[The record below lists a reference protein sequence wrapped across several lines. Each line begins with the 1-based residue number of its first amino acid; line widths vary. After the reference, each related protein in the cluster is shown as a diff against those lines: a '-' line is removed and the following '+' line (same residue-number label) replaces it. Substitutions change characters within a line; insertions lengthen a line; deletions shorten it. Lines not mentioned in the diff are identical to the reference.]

1 MQFVQQP
8 CSSFC
13 VYEYEAAYHEQCL
26 GPAAP
31 WRQPAA
37 SVGATD
43 HSITFP
49 SLASVTDRQA
59 RPMPELPADSS
70 APWPSPP
77 KRRGPSCSREQ
88 WRPEAGSSGQELKC
102 ARSRARASACRSSS
116 PALIAAL
123 APKASCSTV
132 STPSAQVRMPRLC
145 PTTAR
150 TIASASRSIDLFG
163 TLTWRRIKS
172 HQSLPYRREQRA
184 ITSSV
189 RTVSCVRTGEPV
201 GPPRWMSSEI
211 VKLLWSEGLTE

>member
-1 MQFVQQP
+1 MGSADWGLIR
-8 CSSFC
+8 SSGFRPS
-13 VYEYEAAYHEQCL
+13 ASP
-26 GPAAP
+26 GFS
-31 WRQPAA
+31 R

-43 HSITFP
+43 HSITLP

-88 WRPEAGSSGQELKC
+88 WRPEAGSSGPELKC
-102 ARSRARASACRSSS
+102 ARSRTRASACRSSS

-184 ITSSV
+184 ITSHERADGLV
-189 RTVSCVRTGEPV
+189 CANRRTRRPATVDVERDRQALVERGAD
-201 GPPRWMSSEI
+201 
-211 VKLLWSEGLTE
+211 